1 MNDQLYLHLQMQI
14 NHKQADALLSI
25 KTEADKAV
33 DLPQLRETIHH
44 ITRILSNSII
54 ALCDTAATEREE
66 LNRRA
71 NNAGQLAEQ
80 AKELLETFPTSF
92 PTYAVLKAGHGK
104 EEGRIVLEDDDPMD
118 CDHFA
123 AKFSEMLG
131 ITLEGALPGEDIPDG
146 CEDYSVTITDDPDS
160 VRCWSSQNYMVAAE

>member
-1 MNDQLYLHLQMQI
+1 MTDQLYLHLQMKI
-14 NHKQADALLSI
+14 NHIKDQALLSI
-25 KTEADKAV
+25 KTESYKAT
-33 DLPQLRETIHH
+33 DLIQLQETIYHT
-44 ITRILSNSII
+44 TRILNNTII

-66 LNRRA
+66 LQRRA

-80 AKELLETFPTSF
+80 AKELLETFPTF
-92 PTYAVLKAGHGK
+92 AILKAGHGQ
-104 EEGRIVLEDDDPMD
+104 EEGRIVLEDSDPMD

-146 CEDYSVTITDDPDS
+146 CEDYSVTITDSPNS
-160 VRCWSSQNYMVAAE
+160 VICWSSQNYMVAAE

>member
-1 MNDQLYLHLQMQI
+1 MTDQLYLHLQMKI
-14 NHKQADALLSI
+14 NHEQSQALLSI
-25 KTEADKAV
+25 KTEAAKASS
-33 DLPQLRETIHH
+33 LPELRETIYQV
-44 ITRILSNSII
+44 TRVLNNSII

-66 LNRRA
+66 LQRRA
-71 NNAGQLAEQ
+71 KNAGQLAEQ
-80 AKELLETFPTSF
+80 AKELLETFPT
-92 PTYAVLKAGHGK
+92 YAILKAGHGQ
-104 EEGRIVLEDDDPMD
+104 EEGRIVLEDSDPMD

-123 AKFSEMLG
+123 AKFSEMFG